1 MEIVEYKFSQV
12 SLSEALTDLAVR
24 FVLNC
29 PPEDL
34 SSPER
39 IFFQLEEALWFYI
52 DFVRADNPSLPHVHL
67 KAFVEMMYTAV
78 PVMAELCPSP
88 QDALTNFNSYKN
100 TIPVRG
106 AIIINDSYDHILL
119 VKGYHSRSWGFP
131 KGKINKAEDD
141 FVCAVR
147 EVEEEIGFDITP
159 YANPKKYIDRTFQG
173 KHTRLYVVTKVPTE
187 THFETKTRME
197 ISKIEWVPLSF
208 VYDSKYRNSGRASR
222 VSAFLGDLKPYLT
235 KGRKQMVNSMNK
247 QDARNTEIEL
257 MKMLKSDKLDTS
269 EEAGGV
275 DAEMDEASTEVN
287 AESEEEVS
295 GFKRILDTLRRETD
309 QQQKRHNSLLVNMK
323 KASINEDK
331 SKAEEKGSPGSSFQS
346 TDMLAQLY
354 NRRKAKDVYYGSSFG
369 RRSQNTSLLNIL
381 NSSKP
386 RRNNKLLELLNPDG
400 IPKPTEPAA
409 EDLDSSADIK
419 ENKKRAKLMDLLQE
433 NESDTGIQH
442 GAGNDLEEAENLQSN
457 NSNSTESIA
466 VTSSLH
472 SNESNSG
479 KEKNLSSAIS
489 GYSPK
494 ANSSKNRVEDTSAAK
509 DASILSDEG
518 RVPQSD
524 SGLLSSKQKASKSK
538 QNVKSKQTK
547 QASETKPKQSKRSL
561 ILTDL
566 LDDEQSSKEENVLE
580 EKKNGIKND
589 NVTDIK
595 QTKEGKGAR
604 QVKQAKVPKSKEA
617 KENKEQKTESS
628 KNNSKAVKEH
638 DESNLSLAPTQ
649 SSDSLKTN
657 SSKKQRSAGSKKP
670 KAKASKNNK
679 NTPKI
684 DSPVN
689 EDTKSNNSSSDV
701 VSTVGTEAEAEA
713 KVKVKADA
721 STNTEAGS
729 EQLDSANSQHNNGH
743 FGVMKNDSSN
753 DKPTLQD
760 NIDLSTKTNES
771 AKDSEE
777 GTSVDS
783 NHTKDNAKVSNA
795 SPSEDHKKQPKS
807 KDRNVDIVSS
817 SAPEPAVS
825 ESNEINVKK
834 PKTGKHG
841 IVNTLLSTVK
851 RGSKS
856 RKSKTNDAKESKQP
870 SINES
875 VKSSS
880 TSEKATH
887 ITSDQVEKDM
897 LEKDTKK
904 PESKTKKSNLLQLL
918 NEDSPSTSDA
928 KADALPLSEKQS
940 SILVN
945 TEKVRSKR
953 NVLLDLINA

>member
-78 PVMAELCPSP
+78 PVMAEMCTSP
-88 QDALTNFNSYKN
+88 QEALTNFNSYKN

-400 IPKPTEPAA
+400 IPKPTVPAA
-409 EDLDSSADIK
+409 EDLDSPADIK

-442 GAGNDLEEAENLQSN
+442 EASNDLEEAEKLQSN

-489 GYSPK
+489 GDSPK
-494 ANSSKNRVEDTSAAK
+494 ANNSNNRVGDTSAAK
-509 DASILSDEG
+509 DASILFDED
-518 RVPQSD
+518 RVPLSD

-538 QNVKSKQTK
+538 QNVKSKQTE
-547 QASETKPKQSKRSL
+547 QASEAKPKQSKRSL

-566 LDDEQSSKEENVLE
+566 LDDGQSSKEENGLE
-580 EKKNGIKND
+580 EKKNGVKND

-595 QTKEGKGAR
+595 QTKENKGAR

-617 KENKEQKTESS
+617 KENKMQKTESS
-628 KNNSKAVKEH
+628 KKNSKAVKEH

-649 SSDSLKTN
+649 SSDSLRTN

-701 VSTVGTEAEAEA
+701 VSTVGAGAGAEA
-713 KVKVKADA
+713 KAKAYT

-729 EQLDSANSQHNNGH
+729 EQLDSANSQHDNGH
-743 FGVMKNDSSN
+743 VGVMKNDSSN

-771 AKDSEE
+771 AKNSEE

-783 NHTKDNAKVSNA
+783 NHTKDNAKVTNA

-807 KDRNVDIVSS
+807 KDRNLDIITS
-817 SAPEPAVS
+817 SASELAVS
-825 ESNEINVKK
+825 ESNEMNVKK

-851 RGSKS
+851 RSSKS

-880 TSEKATH
+880 AGEKSTH
-887 ITSDQVEKDM
+887 TNSDQAEKDM
-897 LEKDTKK
+897 SEKDTKK

-918 NEDSPSTSDA
+918 NEDSSSTSDA
-928 KADALPLSEKQS
+928 NADALPLSEKQS